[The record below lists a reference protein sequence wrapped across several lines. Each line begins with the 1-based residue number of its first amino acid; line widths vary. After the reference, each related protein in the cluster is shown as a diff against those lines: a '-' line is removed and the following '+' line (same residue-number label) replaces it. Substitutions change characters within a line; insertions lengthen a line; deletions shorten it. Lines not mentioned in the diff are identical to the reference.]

1 MREADK
7 VLDLAGRL
15 GACFEDHRDPTR
27 AEHSVEALVRQ
38 RVPGLTLAY
47 EDLNDHDEIRRDSML
62 ALACGRDDL
71 TGEARARDRAYPL
84 AGSSTLNRMEP
95 GSPDTAKDHRYKKIV
110 AFRVITGNRQ
120 PYFTTINEFRRVHRE
135 HFEGLFVEVVKL
147 CREAELVRLRHVAVD
162 GTKVKANASRH
173 KAMSYRCLVAEEKRM
188 LAEAEA
194 ADGAEDARHGE
205 GVRGD
210 ELPEELRRRESRLKP
225 LREAKAR
232 LGRRGRL
239 GRCGKEA
246 TAAGDDD
253 ARVRKGLGTQ
263 AVKRRARADEL
274 DPPDESPA
282 GAGTEGQP
290 GALPRKETQATTVGQ
305 PADGA
310 QANFTDP
317 ESNIMKGT
325 DGFVQGYNAQLAV
338 DEEAQVI
345 VAQGVT
351 DQPPD
356 SGNLVPMIE
365 RVDGHLDEMPA
376 NATADAGYWNPE
388 AEDRARALDT
398 EARVSTR
405 RQRHGAKEGS
415 DSEAEP
421 PDGETDPLK
430 RMRSRL
436 ASEEGR
442 ALYAR
447 RKAVVEP
454 INSQIRH
461 ARGFRR
467 FSFRGLE
474 AGGAE
479 WALVCLCHNLLKIF
493 RNRPEEAPFFAPP
506 EREER
511 DEASALRLGV
521 LLFAFCDPPQPRP
534 EPTGPEPE
542 PKPAKIREPAPPMP
556 VNPARRLQPPPR
568 LRPGK
573 RLRRTDSLPFLGHSP
588 P

>member
-1 MREADK
+1 M
-7 VLDLAGRL
+7 
-15 GACFEDHRDPTR
+15 
-27 AEHSVEALVRQ
+27 
-38 RVPGLTLAY
+38 
-47 EDLNDHDEIRRDSML
+47 
-62 ALACGRDDL
+62 
-71 TGEARARDRAYPL
+71 
-84 AGSSTLNRMEP
+84 
-95 GSPDTAKDHRYKKIV
+95 

-120 PYFTTINEFRRVHRE
+120 PYFTTINEFRRVRRE
-135 HFEGLFVEVVKL
+135 HFQGLFVEVVKL
-147 CREAELVRLRHVAVD
+147 CREAELVKLRHVAVD

-210 ELPEELRRRESRLKP
+210 ELPEELRRRESRLKR

-232 LGRRGRL
+232 L
-239 GRCGKEA
+239 E
-246 TAAGDDD
+246 
-253 ARVRKGLGTQ
+253 
-263 AVKRRARADEL
+263 
-274 DPPDESPA
+274 A

-317 ESNIMKGT
+317 ESSIMKGT

-365 RVDGHLDEMPA
+365 RVDGHLDETPA

-405 RQRHGAKEGS
+405 RQRHGANEGS

-461 ARGFRR
+461 ARGFRQ

-474 AGGAE
+474 AVGAE
-479 WALVCLCHNLLKIF
+479 WALVCLCHNLHKIF

-506 EREER
+506 ERR
-511 DEASALRLGV
+511 GT
-521 LLFAFCDPPQPRP
+521 P
-534 EPTGPEPE
+534 G
-542 PKPAKIREPAPPMP
+542 
-556 VNPARRLQPPPR
+556 ARRT
-568 LRPGK
+568 G
-573 RLRRTDSLPFLGHSP
+573 
-588 P
+588 